1 MANEDKATRYHRL
14 RRRASILT
22 TAITALFL
30 FVLLLSGGS
39 AAVRHVVTS
48 MMGQSFIAVVIGYVG
63 VLGLLLEL
71 IHLPLAFYQGVTL
84 ERRYELST
92 QTTTRWWADHLKSG
106 AISLTFAA
114 IAALIVLSFIRWDPE
129 RWWVFAAVAFTVIL
143 VLLAQ
148 LAPVVLLP
156 LFYTITPLTREA
168 LRERLLALAD
178 KAGARVL
185 GVFEWRLGDRTKKAN
200 AALAGIGRTRRILL
214 SDTLLAEHSDDEI
227 EVILAHELAHHVYR
241 DIWSA
246 ILVETVLISLG
257 CYVADVALSAF
268 GEVVGLEG
276 KGDVAGL
283 PLLVLAGGAVSLALM
298 PLANALSRAHER
310 RADRYALDMTRNAP
324 AFISAMRRLAAQ
336 NLAEEDPSRL
346 VQVLFHTHPPIAA
359 RIQAARAYGE
369 SPGLV
374 PQGPWNSP
382 RRAEKPPRAQ
392 GRQASRP

>member
-14 RRRASILT
+14 QRRASIVT

-39 AAVRHVVTS
+39 SAIRNVVTTTVGHS
-48 MMGQSFIAVVIGYVG
+48 LGAVVVGYVG
-63 VLGLLLEL
+63 AIGLLLEL

-84 ERRYELST
+84 ERRYGLST
-92 QTTTRWWADHLKSG
+92 QATSRWWTDQLKSG
-106 AISLTFAA
+106 VIALTFAA
-114 IAALIVLSFIRWDPE
+114 TAALIVLSLLRWDPE
-129 RWWVFAAVAFTVIL
+129 RWWVFAAVAFTSIL

-156 LFYTITPLTREA
+156 LFYTITPLTRDA

-185 GVFEWRLGDRTKKAN
+185 GVFEWRLSDRTKKAN

-246 ILVETVLISLG
+246 ILVDTVLIGLG
-257 CYVADVALSAF
+257 CYVADMVLSAF
-268 GEVVGLEG
+268 GGAVGLDG

-298 PLANALSRAHER
+298 PVANALSRAHER

-324 AFISAMRRLAAQ
+324 AFITAMRRLAAQ
-336 NLAEEDPSRL
+336 NLAEDEPSRL

-359 RIQAARAYGE
+359 RIQAAREYAE
-369 SPGLV
+369 APGL
-374 PQGPWNSP
+374 GKAS
-382 RRAEKPPRAQ
+382 
-392 GRQASRP
+392 GRT